1 MSQVVSGKGP
11 VQLVDH
17 HRSGVPPARRSTRR
31 RFRGAGDQQR
41 ELAEHRHRVRPLG
54 GLPMVSFCCA
64 PGSGVVV
71 LREKGVSN
79 CSD

>member
-1 MSQVVSGKGP
+1 MSQVVSEKFP
-11 VQLVDH
+11 AQLVDH
-17 HRSGVPPARRSTRR
+17 HRSEVPPVRR
-31 RFRGAGDQQR
+31 RLRRAGDQPR

-54 GLPMVSFCCA
+54 GLPMVPFCCA

-71 LREKGVSN
+71 FREKGVSN